1 MRRVGKRW
9 PVVQAR
15 PFAWVY
21 DEVLEKVGG
30 GEEEGRLVGPEEEE
44 GGEVSREGVS
54 WRARRGGRREAREV
68 GGGEV
73 ARGRLG
79 ESTFRVRAIAQRLQ
93 ERFPIFVPEAQNSD
107 IRGPSF
113 ESVLI
118 EGDISLHRA
127 QDEEYTKDTALRSA

>member
-54 WRARRGGRREAREV
+54 WRARRGWTSRGPGGWGR
-68 GGGEV
+68 GGGSWSF
-73 ARGRLG
+73 GRVNLSRPRDR
-79 ESTFRVRAIAQRLQ
+79 STTSRTVPYFRAGG
-93 ERFPIFVPEAQNSD
+93 S
-107 IRGPSF
+107 
-113 ESVLI
+113 
-118 EGDISLHRA
+118 
-127 QDEEYTKDTALRSA
+127 KLRYSWPKF